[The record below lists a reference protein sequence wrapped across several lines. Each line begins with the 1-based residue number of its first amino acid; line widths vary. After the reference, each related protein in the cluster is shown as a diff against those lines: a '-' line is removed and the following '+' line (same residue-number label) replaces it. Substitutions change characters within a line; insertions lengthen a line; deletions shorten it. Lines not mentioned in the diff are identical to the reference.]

1 MIDDH
6 RAIFEAIKIDPWYVQ
21 CILRALDWALA
32 LLFPTDVFGARIIS
46 LVDLDVLMVD
56 ESC

>member
-6 RAIFEAIKIDPWYVQ
+6 RAIFEAIKVDPWYVR

-32 LLFPTDVFGARIIS
+32 LLFPTDVFGTRIIS
-46 LVDLDVLMVD
+46 WVDLDVLMVD
-56 ESC
+56 